1 MANFLPLKRSMLYCL
16 DAFVERHGLHG
27 PFLEV
32 GCGKGDVS
40 AHLAA
45 KGWQGLAIDFSAPA
59 VALARSTLAQ
69 YPDVAVRQEA
79 LESLTGC
86 YACILMWDVLEHIDD
101 DREALRAV
109 ARLLEP
115 GGHLLLAVP
124 SNPREWRWD
133 DDFYGHYRRY
143 TVAELKGKL
152 TDAGLEAIAFWDFTY
167 PLFWALRRICTRI
180 KAPPA
185 PAGSRDA
192 ATKASATVNA
202 WDLPFV
208 SRVLDRSVALW
219 RPIQIVQFRFF
230 RNATSKGHEFFA
242 LARRP
247 VT

>member
-1 MANFLPLKRSMLYCL
+1 MLYCL
-16 DAFVERHGLHG
+16 DAFIEQHALHG

-45 KGWQGLAIDFSAPA
+45 KGWRGLAVDFSAPA
-59 VALARSTLAQ
+59 VALARATLAQ
-69 YPDVAVRQEA
+69 YPDVTVRQEG
-79 LESLTGC
+79 LESLTGR

-101 DREALRAV
+101 DRAALRAV
-109 ARLLEP
+109 SRLLEP

-143 TVAELKGKL
+143 TVEELTAKL
-152 TDAGLEAIAFWDFTY
+152 AGAGLQAITFWDFTY
-167 PLFWALRRICTRI
+167 PLFWALRRIYTRI

-185 PAGSRDA
+185 PAGDRDA
-192 ATKASATVNA
+192 ATRASATVNA
-202 WDLPFV
+202 WDLPLV

-219 RPIQIVQFRFF
+219 RPVQIVQFRFF
-230 RNATSKGHEFFA
+230 RNATAKGHEFFA